1 MRLSTVNDSL
11 CEKNKLAKFSTWLLS
26 VGNGTIREKK
36 TDSNS
41 EEDTF
46 IQIPDKLFIK
56 HYEHPIQA
64 IIDETYP
71 DFLKNYNNSHYITER
86 AIITPTN
93 EIVDIINMEIL
104 KLINEEDKVYYSFDS
119 MCKTSSECEELNI
132 LYPIEFLNSLNFNG
146 FPQHELRLKKIFQ

>member
-1 MRLSTVNDSL
+1 M
-11 CEKNKLAKFSTWLLS
+11 KKKLTKFSMWLLS

-36 TDSNS
+36 TDTNT

-46 IQIPDKLFIK
+46 IQIPDKLLIK

-71 DFLKNYNNSHYITER
+71 DFSKNYNNSHYITER

-93 EIVDIINMEIL
+93 EIVDIINMKIL
-104 KLINEEDKVYYSFDS
+104 KLISEEEKVYYSFDS
-119 MCKTSSECEELNI
+119 TCKTSSESKELDI

-146 FPQHELRLKKIFQ
+146 FSQHELRLKKILQ